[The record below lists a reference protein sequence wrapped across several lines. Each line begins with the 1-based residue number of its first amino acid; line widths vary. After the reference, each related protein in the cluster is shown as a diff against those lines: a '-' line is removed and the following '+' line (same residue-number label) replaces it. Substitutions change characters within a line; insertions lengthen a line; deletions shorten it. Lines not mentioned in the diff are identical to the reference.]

1 MAGKIFI
8 NYRRGDDPGFAQAL
22 LGRLERAFS
31 TEQLFI
37 DVDNIEPGMD
47 FVRVLEEQI
56 SKCDVVLAVI
66 GKGWVD
72 ALDERNARRL
82 DNPEDWVR
90 IEISSALNQDKRVIP
105 VLVGDALMPRSDQ
118 LPDALKPLATRNAVR
133 LRHDRFRADADGL
146 VKALQKVLED
156 AENQRRMKE
165 VEAQNAQ
172 AEEDRRLE
180 RDADAFRKSQEA
192 TIAREAEDRWRAVQ
206 IARLA
211 REPEAKRITEQE
223 RRDAAGDGRSRQV
236 EPQQKGEAER
246 TKEALVWSGSII
258 VVLIFVAWLALAPRG
273 LPTNAGPD
281 NARSSE
287 NFTPPSDPQPQA
299 SSNTAGPD
307 KAQSSGNV
315 TASGRPI
322 LNFNQDRPPPAPLPQ
337 DPSNTAAPDNARP
350 SGKFTSTGRPI
361 LTFER

>member
-31 TEQLFI
+31 AEQLFI

-66 GKGWVD
+66 GKGWID

-90 IEISSALNQDKRVIP
+90 VEISSALKQDKRVIP

-156 AENQRRMKE
+156 AENRRKVKE
-165 VEAQNAQ
+165 VEAQKAQ

-180 RDADAFRKSQEA
+180 KDADAFRKSQEA
-192 TIAREAEDRWRAVQ
+192 TLVREAEDSWLAEQ
-206 IARLA
+206 AARLA
-211 REPEAKRITEQE
+211 REAEARRITEQQ
-223 RRDAAGDGRSRQV
+223 RRGAEGDEWGRQV

-246 TKEALVWSGSII
+246 LKSALVWGGSMI
-258 VVLIFVAWLALAPRG
+258 VVLIFVAWLAFAPRG
-273 LPTNAGPD
+273 LSTNAGPD

-287 NFTPPSDPQPQA
+287 NFTPPSDPLPQD
-299 SSNTAGPD
+299 SSNTVAPD
-307 KAQSSGNV
+307 NVQSSGNV
-315 TASGRPI
+315 TATGRPI
-322 LNFNQDRPPPAPLPQ
+322 LNFNQDRPPSATLPQ
-337 DPSNTAAPDNARP
+337 GSSNTEAPGNARP
-350 SGKFTSTGRPI
+350 SGKFTNTGRPI